1 MRYYI
6 VKSDGHAGPWVLAE
20 CLDADF
26 ASDAASLSSAAVLS
40 EEEVAL
46 DADLTEPL
54 RAWKAGE
61 ESAYAAWAVE
71 DDAEDI
77 LHEAASDAIVQ
88 QLEAEGLT
96 AAQGATFEQFEE
108 RWRELSGVPERR
120 DDETRGGS

>member
-6 VKSDGHAGPWVLAE
+6 VKSEGDAGPWLLAE

-26 ASDAASLSSAAVLS
+26 ASDAASLWNAAVLS
-40 EEEVAL
+40 EEEIAL
-46 DADLTEPL
+46 DADLAEPV

-77 LHEAASDAIVQ
+77 LHEAASDAIMEQMEV
-88 QLEAEGLT
+88 EGLT
-96 AAQGATFEQFEE
+96 AAQGATFEQFER
-108 RWRELSGVPERR
+108 RWRELNGVPEGTH
-120 DDETRGGS
+120 DGD

>member
-6 VKSDGHAGPWVLAE
+6 VKSEGDAGPWVLAE

-26 ASDAASLSSAAVLS
+26 ASDAASLWNAAVLS
-40 EEEVAL
+40 EEEIAL
-46 DADLTEPL
+46 DADLAEPV

>member
-6 VKSDGHAGPWVLAE
+6 VKSEGNAGPWVLAE

-26 ASDAASLSSAAVLS
+26 ASDAASLWNAAVLS
-40 EEEVAL
+40 EEEIAL
-46 DADLTEPL
+46 DADLAEPV

-77 LHEAASDAIVQ
+77 LHEAASNAIVE
-88 QLEAEGLT
+88 QLEVEGLT
-96 AAQGATFEQFEE
+96 AAQGGTFEEFER
-108 RWRELSGVPERR
+108 RWRELAGRPAGTH
-120 DDETRGGS
+120 D